1 MKRLL
6 SELVDYASFEK
17 FKEHPVKSFLLSV
30 LFNWGIAAIASIV
43 IIGPLVLITG
53 GNFIKYALYFCIM
66 FAGGQLV
73 YPFVATLM
81 RGNEDATGFSYGFY
95 YGALGLAVLFHKMK
109 FINRTDMEILV
120 ASVISALVCVIV
132 YYKKEKES

>member
-53 GNFIKYALYFCIM
+53 GNFIKCVLYFCIL

-81 RGNEDATGFSYGFY
+81 RGHEDAPGFSYGFY
-95 YGALGLAVLFHKMK
+95 YGTFGLTVLFHKME

-120 ASVISALVCVIV
+120 AAVIPALVCVIV
-132 YYKKEKES
+132 HYKRKQE